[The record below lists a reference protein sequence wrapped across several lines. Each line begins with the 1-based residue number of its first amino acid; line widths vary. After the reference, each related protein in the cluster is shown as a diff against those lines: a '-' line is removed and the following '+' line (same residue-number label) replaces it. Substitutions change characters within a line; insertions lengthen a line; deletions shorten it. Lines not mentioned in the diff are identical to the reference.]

1 MNDRIFDFPW
11 LRSEAVV
18 QDPRTY
24 EGVCNSCKSR
34 STTRSGSRIRGRDVC
49 VCVWR
54 ICKEAGLVEGGGQRE
69 VMGGG

>member
-1 MNDRIFDFPW
+1 MYY
-11 LRSEAVV
+11 V
-18 QDPRTY
+18 
-24 EGVCNSCKSR
+24 GVCNSCKSR
-34 STTRSGSRIRGRDVC
+34 SASTSKSGSRIRGRDVC

>member
-34 STTRSGSRIRGRDVC
+34 STTRSRSGSRIRGRDVY
-49 VCVWR
+49 VC
-54 ICKEAGLVEGGGQRE
+54 GGYVRKR
-69 VMGGG
+69 V